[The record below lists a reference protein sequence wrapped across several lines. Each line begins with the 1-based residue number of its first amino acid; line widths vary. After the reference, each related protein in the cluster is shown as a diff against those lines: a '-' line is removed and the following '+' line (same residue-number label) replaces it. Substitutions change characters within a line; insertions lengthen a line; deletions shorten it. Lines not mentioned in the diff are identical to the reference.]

1 MPSLHN
7 LSEFVSGRHRFGCQE
22 YLTAVAVGKEEK
34 DPPVREHFIEG
45 LLAAVAG
52 RESLG
57 FCPVLGIP
65 SPPTQRRGS
74 TSLQQ
79 VIRGVMDH
87 MRSLLG

>member
-1 MPSLHN
+1 MLFLLYRWYDSQKPGALHN
-7 LSEFVSGRHRFGCQE
+7 LSEFVSGTHRFGCQE

-45 LLAAVAG
+45 PLAAVGG

-65 SPPTQRRGS
+65 PPAWRC
-74 TSLQQ
+74 
-79 VIRGVMDH
+79 
-87 MRSLLG
+87 

>member
-65 SPPTQRRGS
+65 SPPP
-74 TSLQQ
+74 
-79 VIRGVMDH
+79 
-87 MRSLLG
+87 